1 MEVARKYNIFQTII
15 VFQDAI
21 KSGASSNPLKFQL
34 SQCYARCNLVQ
45 LIKFAN
51 EKLIQFP
58 SFVKGTN
65 CEWVFR
71 SCKKSCYLLTQN
83 NLNWKHK
90 YVAALDFYIIRVKL
104 SFVVPQKLFLV
115 GMHSKFQKLFF
126 ITNVV
131 TTANSINFNTSIHT
145 VFVSIQLR
153 NWYLQSKSTYNTVS

>member
-1 MEVARKYNIFQTII
+1 MEKYCNICCSLYFGLYTIILTICALFPRLYLSIKMHQYELFLQIIFVLHIWRQQRKYNIFQSII
-15 VFQDAI
+15 VFLDAI
-21 KSGASSNPLKFQL
+21 KSGTSSNPLKFQL

-90 YVAALDFYIIRVKL
+90 YVAALDFYII
-104 SFVVPQKLFLV
+104 
-115 GMHSKFQKLFF
+115 
-126 ITNVV
+126 
-131 TTANSINFNTSIHT
+131 
-145 VFVSIQLR
+145 
-153 NWYLQSKSTYNTVS
+153 

>member
-1 MEVARKYNIFQTII
+1 MEKYCNICCSLYFGLYTIILTICALFPRLYLSIKMHYKLFVVFIDHICPSYMEVARKYNIFQTII

-90 YVAALDFYIIRVKL
+90 YVAALDFYII
-104 SFVVPQKLFLV
+104 
-115 GMHSKFQKLFF
+115 
-126 ITNVV
+126 
-131 TTANSINFNTSIHT
+131 
-145 VFVSIQLR
+145 
-153 NWYLQSKSTYNTVS
+153 